1 MAITPLNMNASIST
15 AKICRKGLLVL
26 IILFTAIQSFAQ
38 KQGDWHLEKM
48 PVSLETDFALSALPP
63 QLRPNATVYLLDPA
77 KGYYIAHKGS
87 NGFICFVTRTEW
99 EWGEFRQDDAAAI
112 AYDAEGARTIFPV
125 SMDVA
130 AMRATG
136 KFTPLQIK
144 NIVIDRIRKGVYK
157 APARTGISYMLAPVM
172 RGYPGK
178 PDHHDV
184 LSMNMPHY
192 MFYAPYIT
200 NTDIGNIPDGQADG
214 PVVINPGA
222 MWLGARKSPYGFI
235 ILPAAATLKAKIMSD
250 NKALLKRLI
259 DYKPYFK
266 AQAGM

>member
-1 MAITPLNMNASIST
+1 MNTSITA
-15 AKICRKGLLVL
+15 AKKPRSALLVL
-26 IILFTAIQSFAQ
+26 VILFISIQSFAQ
-38 KQGDWHLEKM
+38 KPGDWELEKM
-48 PVSLETDFALSALPP
+48 PVKLETDFALSALPP
-63 QLRPNATVYLLDPA
+63 QLRQNATVYLLDPK

-99 EWGEFRQDDAAAI
+99 EWNEFRKDNAAAI
-112 AYDAEGARTIFPV
+112 SYDAEGARTIFPV

-144 NIVIDRIRKGVYK
+144 NIVIDRIKKGVYK
-157 APARTGISYMLAPVM
+157 APSRAGISYMLAPVM
-172 RGYPGK
+172 RTYPGK

-184 LSMNMPHY
+184 MTMNMPHY

-222 MWLGARKSPYGFI
+222 MWLGERKGPYGFI
-235 ILPAAATLKAKIMSD
+235 ILPAGATERAKIMSD
-250 NKALLKRLI
+250 NKELLKRLVA
-259 DYKPYFK
+259 YKSYFK
-266 AQAGM
+266 GSL

>member
-1 MAITPLNMNASIST
+1 MKTSITT
-15 AKICRKGLLVL
+15 AKKCRGALAVIVL
-26 IILFTAIQSFAQ
+26 IFIAAQSMAQ
-38 KQGDWHLEKM
+38 KAAGWELEKM

-63 QLRPNATVYLLDPA
+63 QLRHNATVYLLDPK

-87 NGFICFVTRTEW
+87 NGFICFVDRTDW
-99 EWGEFRQDDAAAI
+99 EWAEFRQDDAAAI

-125 SMDVA
+125 FVDVA

-172 RGYPGK
+172 RVYPGK
-178 PDHHDV
+178 PDHNN
-184 LSMNMPHY
+184 LMTMNMPHY

-214 PVVINPGA
+214 PVVNNPGA
-222 MWLGARKSPYGFI
+222 MWLGERKSPYGFI
-235 ILPAAATLKAKIMSD
+235 ILPASPTDKAKIMSE
-250 NKALLKRLI
+250 NKELLKRLI
-259 DYKPYFK
+259 SYKPYFK
-266 AQAGM
+266 AAGSM

>member
-1 MAITPLNMNASIST
+1 MNTSITP
-15 AKICRKGLLVL
+15 AKKCRRALSVLV
-26 IILFTAIQSFAQ
+26 ILFISIQSFAQ
-38 KQGDWHLEKM
+38 KPADWELEKI
-48 PVSLETDFALSALPP
+48 PASLETDFALSALPS
-63 QLRPNATVYLLDPA
+63 QLRQNATVYLLDPK

-99 EWGEFRQDDAAAI
+99 EWGEFRKDDAAAI
-112 AYDAEGARTIFPV
+112 GYDAEGARTIFHV

-144 NIVIDRIRKGVYK
+144 NIIIDRIRKGIYK

-172 RGYPGK
+172 RTYPGK

-184 LSMNMPHY
+184 MTMNMPHY
-192 MFYAPYIT
+192 MFYAPYLT
-200 NTDIGNIPDGQADG
+200 NTDIGNIPDGRADG

-222 MWLGARKSPYGFI
+222 MWLGEKKSPYGFI
-235 ILPAAATLKAKIMSD
+235 ILPAGATEKAKIISE
-250 NKALLKRLI
+250 NKGLLKRLA

-266 AQAGM
+266 IEPGSM

>member
-1 MAITPLNMNASIST
+1 MNTSITTVKKAGRALSIL
-15 AKICRKGLLVL
+15 ALLF
-26 IILFTAIQSFAQ
+26 IAAQSFAQ
-38 KQGDWHLEKM
+38 KPTGWQLEKM
-48 PVSLETDFALSALPP
+48 PVSLETGFALSALPP
-63 QLRPNATVYLLDPA
+63 QLRPNATVYLLDPK
-77 KGYYIAHKGS
+77 KGYYVARKGS

-99 EWGEFRQDDAAAI
+99 EWVEFRQDDAAAI

-125 SMDVA
+125 TMDVA

-144 NIVIDRIRKGVYK
+144 NIVMDRIRKGIYK

-172 RGYPGK
+172 RVYPAK

-184 LSMNMPHY
+184 VTMNMPHY
-192 MFYAPYIT
+192 MFYAPYLT

-222 MWLGARKSPYGFI
+222 MWLGDRKSPYGFI
-235 ILPAAATLKAKIMSD
+235 ILPANATQKAKIMNDS
-250 NKALLKRLI
+250 KALMQRLI
-259 DYKPYFK
+259 AYKPYFK
-266 AQAGM
+266 AAPGNM

>member
-1 MAITPLNMNASIST
+1 MNASIT
-15 AKICRKGLLVL
+15 LAKKSRKGLLAL
-26 IILFTAIQSFAQ
+26 ITLFIAVQSFAQ
-38 KQGDWHLEKM
+38 KPGDWHLEKM

-63 QLRPNATVYLLDPA
+63 QLRHNATVYLLDPK

-87 NGFICFVTRTEW
+87 NGFLCFVSRTEW
-99 EWGEFRQDDAAAI
+99 EWGEFRQDIVTAI
-112 AYDAEGARTIFPV
+112 SYDAEGARTFFPV
-125 SMDVA
+125 SLDVA

-136 KFTPLQIK
+136 KFTPSQIK

-172 RGYPGK
+172 RTYPGK

-184 LSMNMPHY
+184 LTMNAPHY
-192 MFYAPYIT
+192 MFYAPYLT
-200 NTDIGNIPDGQADG
+200 NTDIGNIPNGQADG

-222 MWLGARKSPYGFI
+222 MWLGERKSPYGFI
-235 ILPAAATLKAKIMSD
+235 ILSAGATERAKIISD

-266 AQAGM
+266 AQAGSM